1 MLKSHMYDVWYV
13 FFLKKGR
20 KVMVKNKHMLLS
32 LALLLVCA
40 GCGKRGANNNDV
52 NREVDIPMTDE
63 SFCSLFDPE
72 LDEFATELDV
82 SEVASQDNDGGVYD
96 FTWVEDTENTDG
108 FKAVCFGFDRHGIAD
123 DQRAAL
129 DHNIGLVKA
138 RLAEDS
144 EYRATVIIE
153 GHSCHSAGQPWYNM
167 LISERRAKCIC
178 DELVK
183 AGIPQDCLKVVG
195 RGAEMPAMMNDEV
208 ITGDR
213 MEQAANRR
221 CEIKVIYA

>member
-1 MLKSHMYDVWYV
+1 MIQ
-13 FFLKKGR
+13 
-20 KVMVKNKHMLLS
+20 NKHMLLS

-52 NREVDIPMTDE
+52 KQEVDIPMTDE
-63 SFCSLFDPE
+63 SFCSLFDGD
-72 LDEFATELDV
+72 LDEFTTELDV
-82 SEVASQDNDGGVYD
+82 SEVASRDNDGGD
-96 FTWVEDTENTDG
+96 FTWVEDTENADG
-108 FKAVCFGFDRHGIAD
+108 FKTVCFGFDRHGVAD

-129 DHNIGLVKA
+129 DHNVELVKA

-144 EYRATVIIE
+144 EYRPTVIIE
-153 GHSCHSAGQPWYNM
+153 GHACHSRGQPWYNM
-167 LISERRAKCIC
+167 LISEQRAKCIC

-183 AGIPQDCLKVVG
+183 AGIPQDYLKVVG
-195 RGAEMPAMMNDEV
+195 RGSEAPMMIDGEM

-221 CEIKVIYA
+221 CEMRVIYA